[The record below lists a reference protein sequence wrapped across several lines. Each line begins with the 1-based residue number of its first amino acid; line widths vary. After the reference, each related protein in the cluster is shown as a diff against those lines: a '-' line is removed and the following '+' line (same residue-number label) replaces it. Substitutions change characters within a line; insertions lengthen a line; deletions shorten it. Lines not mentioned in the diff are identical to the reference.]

1 MPGNGID
8 RDLLSHGRFDVDE
21 MSTTGELL
29 DGRYRLGTLL
39 GRGGMSDVFRAVD
52 EVNSTDVAIKIV
64 RSPDR
69 EYAQRLAQEA
79 QALRRFS
86 HPGLVQLFET
96 GVNGDMAYLVMEF
109 VDGPSLDQV
118 LRQGPL
124 TTVETASI
132 GSSLADA
139 LAYAHAQGVVHRDV
153 KPANILIGADGL
165 ARLTDFGIARLVDT
179 STLTLTGTMLGTAT
193 YMAPEQLE
201 NHAVGPSADVWSLG
215 IVLLECLTG
224 ERVYAGTPSEVLA
237 RRLAG
242 PVSLP
247 DGLPVPW
254 KLLLTG
260 MLASSPEDRLS
271 ALDVSTMLA
280 TPAFRAPWVQPTPL
294 SDVTTIV
301 GDARTGRGGRDGD
314 TSIVAPRSSP
324 ATRTG
329 PTNPNGA
336 RNARVIAVAV
346 LVVVLAGI
354 GLAYALGS
362 NSPPVTTTTVAPTT
376 TEAPTTTT
384 TTTTLPSI
392 PHSLAK
398 MVNDVVAGQGAH
410 ALGPQIAQSISSGA
424 QQAVTDLASGNA
436 QAAANDLQGV
446 ASAIVNGLANG
457 YITPAYGT
465 VLHSDLKTLANA
477 LGLGAAATPSSSTTT
492 TTTTTFAT
500 NGNGNGNGNGPGNG
514 LGNGPGNGAQ

>member
-1 MPGNGID
+1 
-8 RDLLSHGRFDVDE
+8 

-52 EVNSTDVAIKIV
+52 EVNSTDVAIKVV

-124 TTVETASI
+124 TTAEAASV

-153 KPANILIGADGL
+153 KPANILIGPDGL

-201 NHAVGPSADVWSLG
+201 NHAVGPSADVFSLG

-237 RRLAG
+237 RRMAG
-242 PVSLP
+242 PVTLP
-247 DGLPVPW
+247 DDLPVPW
-254 KLLLTG
+254 RLLLTG
-260 MLASSPEDRLS
+260 MLASNPEERLS

-280 TPAFRAPWVQPTPL
+280 APAFRSPWVRSTPS
-294 SDVTTIV
+294 SDMTTIV
-301 GDARTGRGGRDGD
+301 GDAGKSRGGQDGA
-314 TSIVAPRSSP
+314 TSITPPRVAPS
-324 ATRTG
+324 ATRSA
-329 PTNPNGA
+329 PASPNRT
-336 RNARVIAVAV
+336 RNTTLIAA
-346 LVVVLAGI
+346 LVVVVILGGV
-354 GLAYALGS
+354 GLAFALGS
-362 NSPPVTTTTVAPTT
+362 KPKVVTTTTIAPTT
-376 TEAPTTTT
+376 TVPPT
-384 TTTTLPSI
+384 TTTTLPSLS
-392 PHSLAK
+392 HSLAK
-398 MVNDVVAGQGAH
+398 MVNDVVAGQSAH
-410 ALGPQIAQSISSGA
+410 DLGPQVAQSISSGA
-424 QQAVTDLASGNA
+424 QQAVTDFNAGNA
-436 QAAANDLQGV
+436 QAAAGDLQGV
-446 ASAIVNGLANG
+446 ATAIANGVANG
-457 YITPAYGT
+457 YVTPTYGA
-465 VLHSDLKTLANA
+465 LLQADLKTIANVM
-477 LGLGAAATPSSSTTT
+477 GLSAAANPSTSTTT
-492 TTTTTFAT
+492 TSTTTTFT
-500 NGNGNGNGNGPGNG
+500 VGHGNGNGNGNGNGP
-514 LGNGPGNGAQ
+514 P

>member
-1 MPGNGID
+1 
-8 RDLLSHGRFDVDE
+8 
-21 MSTTGELL
+21 
-29 DGRYRLGTLL
+29 
-39 GRGGMSDVFRAVD
+39 MSDVFRAVD

-86 HPGLVQLFET
+86 HPGLVQLFEA

-118 LRQGPL
+118 LRNGPL
-124 TTVETASI
+124 TTAETASI

-153 KPANILIGADGL
+153 KPANILIGSDGL

-237 RRLAG
+237 RRMAG
-242 PVSLP
+242 PVTLP

-260 MLASSPEDRLS
+260 MLASTPEDRLS

-280 TPAFRAPWVQPTPL
+280 TPAFRSTWVRPTPS
-294 SDVTTIV
+294 SDITTIV
-301 GDARTGRGGRDGD
+301 GDPRNVRGGRDGE
-314 TSIVAPRSSP
+314 TSIVAPRASP
-324 ATRTG
+324 VATRTG
-329 PTNPNGA
+329 PKTPNSV
-336 RNARVIAVAV
+336 RNARVIAVVV
-346 LVVVLAGI
+346 LVVILAGI
-354 GLAYALGS
+354 GIAFALGS
-362 NSPPVTTTTVAPTT
+362 KSPSVTTTTVAPTT

-384 TTTTLPSI
+384 TLPSI
-392 PHSLAK
+392 SHSLTK

-410 ALGPQIAQSISSGA
+410 AIGPQVAQSISSGA
-424 QQAVTDLASGNA
+424 QKAVTDLASGDA
-436 QAAANDLQGV
+436 QSAANDLQGV
-446 ASAIVNGLANG
+446 ASAVVNGLANG
-457 YITPAYGT
+457 YITPAYGA
-465 VLHSDLKTLANA
+465 VLQSDLKTLANA
-477 LGLGAAATPSSSTTT
+477 LGLSAAATPSSSTTT
-492 TTTTTFAT
+492 TTSTTTTFAN
-500 NGNGNGNGNGPGNG
+500 NGNGNGNGNGPGSG
-514 LGNGPGNGAQ
+514 

>member
-1 MPGNGID
+1 
-8 RDLLSHGRFDVDE
+8 
-21 MSTTGELL
+21 MSETGELL
-29 DGRYRLGTLL
+29 DGRYRLGVLL
-39 GRGGMSDVFRAVD
+39 GRGGMSDVFQAVD

-86 HPGLVQLFET
+86 HPGLVQLYES

-124 TTVETASI
+124 TMTETAAI

-224 ERVYAGTPSEVLA
+224 ERVFAGTPSEVLA
-237 RRLAG
+237 LRLAG
-242 PVSLP
+242 PVKLP

-254 KLLLTG
+254 RLLLTG
-260 MLASSPEDRLS
+260 MLAAIPDDRLS
-271 ALDVSTMLA
+271 ALEVSTMLA
-280 TPAFRAPWVQPTPL
+280 APAFRSPWVPATSL

-301 GDARTGRGGRDGD
+301 GDAGRSRGGQNGE
-314 TSIVAPRSSP
+314 TSIIAPRAAPSTARTTS
-324 ATRTG
+324 TRTS
-329 PTNPNGA
+329 PT
-336 RNARVIAVAV
+336 RNTWM
-346 LVVVLAGI
+346 I
-354 GLAYALGS
+354 G
-362 NSPPVTTTTVAPTT
+362 
-376 TEAPTTTT
+376 
-384 TTTTLPSI
+384 
-392 PHSLAK
+392 
-398 MVNDVVAGQGAH
+398 
-410 ALGPQIAQSISSGA
+410 
-424 QQAVTDLASGNA
+424 
-436 QAAANDLQGV
+436 
-446 ASAIVNGLANG
+446 
-457 YITPAYGT
+457 
-465 VLHSDLKTLANA
+465 
-477 LGLGAAATPSSSTTT
+477 
-492 TTTTTFAT
+492 
-500 NGNGNGNGNGPGNG
+500 
-514 LGNGPGNGAQ
+514 

>member
-1 MPGNGID
+1 M
-8 RDLLSHGRFDVDE
+8 SHGRFGVDE
-21 MSTTGELL
+21 MSNTGELL

-124 TTVETASI
+124 TTAETASV

-153 KPANILIGADGL
+153 KPANILIGPDGL

-242 PVSLP
+242 PVALP
-247 DGLPVPW
+247 EGLPVPW
-254 KLLLTG
+254 RLLLTG
-260 MLASSPEDRLS
+260 MLAPEPEDRLG
-271 ALDVSTMLA
+271 ALDVSAMLA
-280 TPAFRAPWVQPTPL
+280 TPAFRSPWVRTVPA
-294 SDVTTIV
+294 SDLTTIV
-301 GDARTGRGGRDGD
+301 GDTSKLRGGQDGE
-314 TSIVAPRSSP
+314 TSITAPRTSP
-324 ATRTG
+324 MAPRT
-329 PTNPNGA
+329 PPQNA
-336 RNARVIAVAV
+336 DSRRNALWIAALV
-346 LVVVLAGI
+346 LVVILGGV
-354 GLAYALGS
+354 GLAFALGS
-362 NSPPVTTTTVAPTT
+362 KNPPTTTTTIPPTTTTVA
-376 TEAPTTTT
+376 TTTT
-384 TTTTLPSI
+384 TPPS
-392 PHSLAK
+392 PAHSLAK
-398 MVNDVVAGQGAH
+398 IVNDVVAGQSAH
-410 ALGPQIAQSISSGA
+410 AIGPQVAQSISSGA
-424 QQAVTDLASGNA
+424 QQAVTDFNSGNA
-436 QAAANDLQGV
+436 ASAANDLQGV
-446 ASAIVNGLANG
+446 ASTIVNGLANG

-465 VLHSDLKTLANA
+465 ILQTDLKTLANA
-477 LGLGAAATPSSSTTT
+477 LGLGAAATPTSSTTSTTT
-492 TTTTTFAT
+492 TTLANGPG
-500 NGNGNGNGNGPGNG
+500 NGNGNGNGNGIGNG
-514 LGNGPGNGAQ
+514 IGNGNNPIP

>member
-1 MPGNGID
+1 
-8 RDLLSHGRFDVDE
+8 

-124 TTVETASI
+124 STAETASI

-139 LAYAHAQGVVHRDV
+139 LAYAHDQGVVHRDV

-224 ERVYAGTPSEVLA
+224 ERVFAGTPNEVLA
-237 RRLAG
+237 LRLAG
-242 PVSLP
+242 PVKLP

-254 KLLLTG
+254 RLLLTG
-260 MLASSPEDRLS
+260 MLASVPDDRLS
-271 ALDVSTMLA
+271 ALDVSTMIA
-280 TPAFRAPWVQPTPL
+280 APAFRSPWIPL
-294 SDVTTIV
+294 TTSSDVTTIV
-301 GDARTGRGGRDGD
+301 HGGQSRGGQGGE
-314 TSIVAPRSSP
+314 TSIIAPRSAPTPTRGNTSGTSP
-324 ATRTG
+324 IR
-329 PTNPNGA
+329 NPWI
-336 RNARVIAVAV
+336 IAAIV
-346 LVVVLAGI
+346 LVLVLAGI
-354 GLAYALGS
+354 GLAFALGS
-362 NSPPVTTTTVAPTT
+362 KNPKVVSTTTIAPTT
-376 TEAPTTTT
+376 TQATT
-384 TTTTLPSI
+384 TTTTLPSVS
-392 PHSLAK
+392 HSLAK
-398 MVNDVVAGQGAH
+398 IVNDVVAGQSAH
-410 ALGPQIAQSISSGA
+410 AIGPQVAQSISSGA
-424 QQAVTDLASGNA
+424 QQAVTDFNTGNA
-436 QAAANDLQGV
+436 AQAANDLQNVATTIADGV
-446 ASAIVNGLANG
+446 ANG
-457 YITPAYGT
+457 YMTPAYG
-465 VLHSDLKTLANA
+465 SMIQADLKTLANG

-492 TTTTTFAT
+492 TSTTPPPG
-500 NGNGNGNGNGPGNG
+500 NPGNGNGNGHGNG
-514 LGNGPGNGAQ
+514 NGN

>member
-1 MPGNGID
+1 MGY
-8 RDLLSHGRFDVDE
+8 GRFGADQ

-39 GRGGMSDVFRAVD
+39 GRGGMSDVFRATD

-124 TTVETASI
+124 TTAEASSI

-237 RRLAG
+237 LRLAG
-242 PVSLP
+242 PVKLP

-254 KLLLTG
+254 RLLLSG
-260 MLASSPEDRLS
+260 MLASVPDDRLS

-280 TPAFRAPWVQPTPL
+280 SPAFRSPWVPSPSS

-301 GDARTGRGGRDGD
+301 GDAGRSRGGQDGE
-314 TSIVAPRSSP
+314 TSIIGPRAAPTANRATTFRSG
-324 ATRTG
+324 RDL
-329 PTNPNGA
+329 NYWIIGA
-336 RNARVIAVAV
+336 IV
-346 LVVVLAGI
+346 LVLILGGV
-354 GLAYALGS
+354 GLAFALGS
-362 NSPPVTTTTVAPTT
+362 KNPHVVSTTTAPTT
-376 TEAPTTTT
+376 TTEATT

-398 MVNDVVAGQGAH
+398 IVNDVVAGQSAH
-410 ALGPQIAQSISSGA
+410 AIGPQVAQSISSGA
-424 QQAVTDLASGNA
+424 QQAVTDFNTGNA
-436 QAAANDLQGV
+436 AQAANDLQSV
-446 ASAIVNGLANG
+446 ASTIANGVANG
-457 YITPAYGT
+457 YMTPTYAT
-465 VLHSDLKTLANA
+465 TLQADLKALATA
-477 LGLGAAATPSSSTTT
+477 LGLGAAATATSSTTSTST
-492 TTTTTFAT
+492 TAPGPPNGNGN
-500 NGNGNGNGNGPGNG
+500 NGNGNGNGNG
-514 LGNGPGNGAQ
+514 

>member
-1 MPGNGID
+1 
-8 RDLLSHGRFDVDE
+8 
-21 MSTTGELL
+21 
-29 DGRYRLGTLL
+29 
-39 GRGGMSDVFRAVD
+39 MSDVFRAVD

-124 TTVETASI
+124 TAAETAAI

-237 RRLAG
+237 RRMAG
-242 PVSLP
+242 PVTLP
-247 DGLPVPW
+247 EGLPVPW
-254 KLLLTG
+254 RLLLTG
-260 MLASSPEDRLS
+260 MLAPVPEDRLS

-280 TPAFRAPWVQPTPL
+280 SPGFQTPWVR
-294 SDVTTIV
+294 SDASGDLTTIV
-301 GDARTGRGGRDGD
+301 GDPRMLRGGRDGE
-314 TSIVAPRSSP
+314 TSIRAPRAAPSAP
-324 ATRTG
+324 RPVAK
-329 PTNPNGA
+329 NPNA
-336 RNARVIAVAV
+336 VRNAWMIGVLA
-346 LVVVLAGI
+346 LVVILGGLGIASALAK
-354 GLAYALGS
+354 
-362 NSPPVTTTTVAPTT
+362 SPPTTTTTIATTTTVAPTT
-376 TEAPTTTT
+376 T
-384 TTTTLPSI
+384 TTLPSI
-392 PHSLAK
+392 SHSLAK
-398 MVNDVVAGQGAH
+398 MVNDVVAGQSAH
-410 ALGPQIAQSISSGA
+410 AVGPQIAQSISSGA
-424 QQAVTDLASGNA
+424 QQAVTDLATGNA
-436 QAAANDLQGV
+436 QSAANDLQGV
-446 ASAIVNGLANG
+446 ASAIVNGLAG
-457 YITPAYGT
+457 KYITPAYGT
-465 VLHSDLKTLANA
+465 IMQNDLTTLANA
-477 LGLGAAATPSSSTTT
+477 LGLGAAATPSATTT
-492 TTTTTFAT
+492 TTATTTPPT
-500 NGNGNGNGNGPGNG
+500 GPGNGPGKGHGNGPGNG
-514 LGNGPGNGAQ
+514 FP

>member
-1 MPGNGID
+1 
-8 RDLLSHGRFDVDE
+8 

-29 DGRYRLGTLL
+29 DGRYRLGALL

-118 LRQGPL
+118 LRDGPL
-124 TTVETASI
+124 TTEETASV

-237 RRLAG
+237 RRMAG
-242 PVSLP
+242 PLSLP
-247 DGLPVPW
+247 EGLPVPW

-260 MLASSPEDRLS
+260 MLADAPENRLS

-280 TPAFRAPWVQPTPL
+280 APAFRSPWVRATPA

-301 GDARTGRGGRDGD
+301 GDAGKLRGGQDGE
-314 TSIVAPRSSP
+314 TTITPPRVALGP
-324 ATRTG
+324 TRT
-329 PTNPNGA
+329 PPANPNRT
-336 RNARVIAVAV
+336 RNLWLIAALV
-346 LVVVLAGI
+346 LVVILGGI
-354 GLAYALGS
+354 GLAFALAS
-362 NSPPVTTTTVAPTT
+362 NGPKVIPTTIATTTTVP
-376 TEAPTTTT
+376 PT

-392 PHSLAK
+392 SHSLTK
-398 MVNDVVAGQGAH
+398 MVNDVVAGQSAH
-410 ALGPQIAQSISSGA
+410 AIGPQVAQEISGGA
-424 QQAVTDLASGNA
+424 QQAVTDLSSGNA

-446 ASAIVNGLANG
+446 ATAIANGVANG
-457 YITPAYGT
+457 YVTPTYGT
-465 VLHSDLKTLANA
+465 LLQADLKTLANA

-492 TTTTTFAT
+492 TSTTSTTSFGGPNN
-500 NGNGNGNGNGPGNG
+500 NGQGPGNG
-514 LGNGPGNGAQ
+514 YP

>member
-1 MPGNGID
+1 
-8 RDLLSHGRFDVDE
+8 

-29 DGRYRLGTLL
+29 DGRYRLGALL

-52 EVNSTDVAIKIV
+52 EVNSTDVAIKVV

-118 LRQGPL
+118 LREGPL
-124 TTVETASI
+124 TTAETASI

-237 RRLAG
+237 RRMAG
-242 PVSLP
+242 PVTLP

-254 KLLLTG
+254 RLLLTG
-260 MLASSPEDRLS
+260 MLASVPEDRLS
-271 ALDVSTMLA
+271 ALDVSTMIA
-280 TPAFRAPWVQPTPL
+280 TPAFRAPWVRTVSP
-294 SDVTTIV
+294 SDLTTIV
-301 GDARTGRGGRDGD
+301 GDPRKLRGGQDGE
-314 TSIVAPRSSP
+314 TSINAPKASPVAPRA
-324 ATRTG
+324 ATKKPG
-329 PTNPNGA
+329 SA
-336 RNARVIAVAV
+336 RNAQVIAALV
-346 LVVVLAGI
+346 LLVVLAGVGI
-354 GLAYALGS
+354 AFAVGS
-362 NSPPVTTTTVAPTT
+362 KSPPVTTTTIPPTT
-376 TEAPTTTT
+376 TTAPT

-392 PHSLAK
+392 AHSLTK
-398 MVNDVVAGQGAH
+398 MVNDVVAGQSAR
-410 ALGPQIAQSISSGA
+410 AIGPQIAQSISSGA
-424 QQAVTDLASGNA
+424 QQAVTDLSSGNA
-436 QAAANDLQGV
+436 QSAANDLQGV
-446 ASAIVNGLANG
+446 ASAIANGLANR
-457 YITPAYGT
+457 YITPTYGT
-465 VLHSDLKTLANA
+465 LVQSDLKTLANA
-477 LGLGAAATPSSSTTT
+477 LGLGAAAIPSSTTSTTT
-492 TTTTTFAT
+492 TTTATFPDT
-500 NGNGNGNGNGPGNG
+500 GPGNGNGNGNGNG
-514 LGNGPGNGAQ
+514 LGNGFP

>member
-1 MPGNGID
+1 M
-8 RDLLSHGRFDVDE
+8 SHGRFGVNE

-52 EVNSTDVAIKIV
+52 EVNRTDVAIKIV

-109 VDGPSLDQV
+109 VDGPSLDQE
-118 LRQGPL
+118 LRRGPL
-124 TTVETASI
+124 TTAETASI
-132 GSSLADA
+132 GSSIADA
-139 LAYAHAQGVVHRDV
+139 LAYAHDQGVVHRDV

-165 ARLTDFGIARLVDT
+165 ARLTDFGIARLVDA

-215 IVLLECLTG
+215 VVLLECLTG
-224 ERVYAGTPSEVLA
+224 ERVFAGTPSEVLA
-237 RRLAG
+237 RRMAG
-242 PVSLP
+242 PVTLP

-260 MLASSPEDRLS
+260 MLAPIPDDRLS

-280 TPAFRAPWVQPTPL
+280 APAFRTPWVRTTSS
-294 SDVTTIV
+294 SDITTIV
-301 GDARTGRGGRDGD
+301 GDPGQLRGGQDGE
-314 TSIVAPRSSP
+314 TTITPPRVAPYAMRAPSASSNR
-324 ATRTG
+324 TRNTLL
-329 PTNPNGA
+329 
-336 RNARVIAVAV
+336 IAA
-346 LVVVLAGI
+346 VVVVVILGAV
-354 GLAYALGS
+354 GLAYALESHG
-362 NSPPVTTTTVAPTT
+362 PKVVTTTTIHTT
-376 TEAPTTTT
+376 TTVPPT

-392 PHSLAK
+392 SHSLTK
-398 MVNDVVAGQGAH
+398 MVNDVVAGQSAH
-410 ALGPQIAQSISSGA
+410 AIGPQVAQSISGGA

-436 QAAANDLQGV
+436 QSAASDLQGV
-446 ASAIVNGLANG
+446 ATAIASGVANG
-457 YITPAYGT
+457 YVRPAYGT
-465 VLHSDLKTLANA
+465 LLQADLKNLANA
-477 LGLGAAATPSSSTTT
+477 LGLSAAANPSSSTTT
-492 TTTTTFAT
+492 TSTTSPGNPNGNGNGPG
-500 NGNGNGNGNGPGNG
+500 NGNGNGNGNGP
-514 LGNGPGNGAQ
+514 P

>member
-1 MPGNGID
+1 
-8 RDLLSHGRFDVDE
+8 

-29 DGRYRLGTLL
+29 DGRYRLGALL

-79 QALRRFS
+79 RALRRFS

-124 TTVETASI
+124 TMTETAAI

-165 ARLTDFGIARLVDT
+165 ARLTDFGIARLVDA

-237 RRLAG
+237 RRMAG
-242 PVSLP
+242 PVTLP

-254 KLLLTG
+254 RLLLTG
-260 MLASSPEDRLS
+260 MLASVPDDRLS
-271 ALDVSTMLA
+271 ALEVSTMLA
-280 TPAFRAPWVQPTPL
+280 APAYRSPWVRSESS
-294 SDVTTIV
+294 SDMTTIV
-301 GDARTGRGGRDGD
+301 GDPGRLRGGQDGE
-314 TSIVAPRSSP
+314 TSIVAPRAAPMVRPS
-324 ATRTG
+324 
-329 PTNPNGA
+329 PTNPNRV
-336 RNARVIAVAV
+336 RNARIIAALV
-346 LVVVLAGI
+346 LVVILGGL
-354 GLAYALGS
+354 GLAFALGS
-362 NSPPVTTTTVAPTT
+362 KPKTPPTTIAPTTTTVP
-376 TEAPTTTT
+376 PT
-384 TTTTLPSI
+384 TTTTLPSVS
-392 PHSLAK
+392 HSLTK
-398 MVNDVVAGQGAH
+398 IVNDVVAGQSAH
-410 ALGPQIAQSISSGA
+410 AIGSQTAQAISGGA
-424 QQAVTDLASGNA
+424 QQAVTDLAAGNA
-436 QAAANDLQGV
+436 QLAASDLQGV
-446 ASAIVNGLANG
+446 ATAIANG
-457 YITPAYGT
+457 ATNGYVTPTYAT
-465 VLHSDLKTLANA
+465 TLQADLKNLANA
-477 LGLGAAATPSSSTTT
+477 LGLSAAATPSSSTTT
-492 TTTTTFAT
+492 STTTTTT
-500 NGNGNGNGNGPGNG
+500 PNGPGNGPGNGNGNGNGGNGNGNG
-514 LGNGPGNGAQ
+514 LGN

>member
-1 MPGNGID
+1 
-8 RDLLSHGRFDVDE
+8 

-52 EVNSTDVAIKIV
+52 EVNRTDVAIKIV

-124 TTVETASI
+124 TTTETAAI
-132 GSSLADA
+132 GASLADA
-139 LAYAHAQGVVHRDV
+139 LAYAHDQGVVHRDV
-153 KPANILIGADGL
+153 KPANILIGTDGL

-224 ERVYAGTPSEVLA
+224 DRVYAGTPSEVLA
-237 RRLAG
+237 LRLAG
-242 PVSLP
+242 PVKLP

-254 KLLLTG
+254 RLLLTG
-260 MLASSPEDRLS
+260 MLATAPEDRLS
-271 ALDVSTMLA
+271 ALDVSSMIA
-280 TPAFRAPWVQPTPL
+280 APAFRVPWVPVVMS
-294 SDVTTIV
+294 SDDTTIV
-301 GDARTGRGGRDGD
+301 SDTRRSRGGQDGE
-314 TSIVAPRSSP
+314 TSIIAPRAAPSAPRAAP
-324 ATRTG
+324 A
-329 PTNPNGA
+329 NPNRV
-336 RNARVIAVAV
+336 RNTRIVAGI
-346 LVVVLAGI
+346 VLALILGGV
-354 GLAYALGS
+354 GLAFALGS
-362 NSPPVTTTTVAPTT
+362 NGPKDTTTTTMRTTTTVP
-376 TEAPTTTT
+376 PT

-392 PHSLAK
+392 SHSLTK
-398 MVNDVVAGQGAH
+398 MVNDVVAGQSAH
-410 ALGPQIAQSISSGA
+410 AIGPQSAQLISSGA

-436 QAAANDLQGV
+436 AQAATDLQNV
-446 ASAIVNGLANG
+446 AATIVTGLANS
-457 YITPAYGT
+457 YITPAYGAT
-465 VLHSDLKTLANA
+465 LQADLKTLADA
-477 LGLGAAATPSSSTTT
+477 LGLSAAANPSSSTTT
-492 TTTTTFAT
+492 TSTQPSGPG
-500 NGNGNGNGNGPGNG
+500 NGNGNGNGNNGNG
-514 LGNGPGNGAQ
+514 NGNGFGN

>member
-1 MPGNGID
+1 
-8 RDLLSHGRFDVDE
+8 

-118 LRQGPL
+118 LRDGPL
-124 TTVETASI
+124 TAEETASV

-237 RRLAG
+237 RRMAG
-242 PVSLP
+242 PLTLP
-247 DGLPVPW
+247 EGLPVPW

-260 MLASSPEDRLS
+260 MLADAPDDRLS

-280 TPAFRAPWVQPTPL
+280 APAFRAPWVRSTPA
-294 SDVTTIV
+294 SDVTTV
-301 GDARTGRGGRDGD
+301 VANAGKVRGGQDGE
-314 TSIVAPRSSP
+314 TTITPPRVALAS
-324 ATRTG
+324 TRT
-329 PTNPNGA
+329 PPSNPNRT
-336 RNARVIAVAV
+336 RNLWLIAALV
-346 LVVVLAGI
+346 LVLVLGGI
-354 GLAYALGS
+354 GLAFALGS
-362 NSPPVTTTTVAPTT
+362 TPKVTPTTIATTTTVP
-376 TEAPTTTT
+376 PT

-392 PHSLAK
+392 SHSLTK
-398 MVNDVVAGQGAH
+398 LVNDVVAGQSAH
-410 ALGPQIAQSISSGA
+410 AIGPQAAQAISGGA
-424 QQAVTDLASGNA
+424 QQAVTDLSSGDA

-446 ASAIVNGLANG
+446 ATAIANGVANG
-457 YITPAYGT
+457 YVTPTYGT
-465 VLHSDLKTLANA
+465 LLQVDLKDLANA

-492 TTTTTFAT
+492 TSTTTFT
-500 NGNGNGNGNGPGNG
+500 GPNNNGQGQGQGNGYP
-514 LGNGPGNGAQ
+514 

>member
-1 MPGNGID
+1 
-8 RDLLSHGRFDVDE
+8 

-52 EVNSTDVAIKIV
+52 EVNQTDVAIKIV

-96 GVNGDMAYLVMEF
+96 GVNGDMAYLVMEY
-109 VDGPSLDQV
+109 VDGPSLDQA

-124 TTVETASI
+124 TAAETASI

-165 ARLTDFGIARLVDT
+165 ARLTDFGIARLVDA
-179 STLTLTGTMLGTAT
+179 STLTVTGTMLGTAT

-224 ERVYAGTPSEVLA
+224 ERVYAGTPSQVLA
-237 RRLAG
+237 RRMSG

-247 DGLPVPW
+247 EGLPVPW
-254 KLLLTG
+254 RLLLTG
-260 MLASSPEDRLS
+260 MLAPTPDDRLS

-280 TPAFRAPWVQPTPL
+280 TPAFRAPWVRPTSL

-301 GDARTGRGGRDGD
+301 GDPRASRGGQDGE
-314 TSIVAPRSSP
+314 TSIIGPRPAPP
-324 ATRTG
+324 ATRTPPKSSSG
-329 PTNPNGA
+329 T
-336 RNARVIAVAV
+336 RNTWLIA
-346 LVVVLAGI
+346 LLALIAILGGLGI
-354 GLAYALGS
+354 AFALGS
-362 NSPPVTTTTVAPTT
+362 KSPPVTTTTIATTT

-384 TTTTLPSI
+384 TLPSVS
-392 PHSLAK
+392 HSLTNL
-398 MVNDVVAGQGAH
+398 VNDVVAGQSAH
-410 ALGPQIAQSISSGA
+410 AIGPQVAQSITGGA
-424 QQAVTDLASGNA
+424 QQAVTDLTSGNA

-446 ASAIVNGLANG
+446 ATTIVNGLANG
-457 YITPAYGT
+457 YVTPAYGT
-465 VLHSDLKTLANA
+465 ILQADLKTLANA
-477 LGLGAAATPSSSTTT
+477 LGLSAAATPSSSTTT
-492 TTTTTFAT
+492 TTTTTT
-500 NGNGNGNGNGPGNG
+500 PNNGNGNGPGNG
-514 LGNGPGNGAQ
+514 NGNGPP

>member
-1 MPGNGID
+1 MFY
-8 RDLLSHGRFDVDE
+8 GRFGVDE

-96 GVNGDMAYLVMEF
+96 GVNGDMAFLVMEF
-109 VDGPSLDQV
+109 VDGPSLDQM

-124 TTVETASI
+124 STAETAAI

-139 LAYAHAQGVVHRDV
+139 LAYAHNQGVVHRDV

-224 ERVYAGTPSEVLA
+224 ERVFAGTPSEVLA
-237 RRLAG
+237 RRMAG

-247 DGLPVPW
+247 DSLPVPW

-260 MLASSPEDRLS
+260 MLAAAPEDRLS
-271 ALDVSTMLA
+271 AHDVSTMLA
-280 TPAFRAPWVQPTPL
+280 TPGFRTPWVPAIAA
-294 SDVTTIV
+294 SDETTIV
-301 GDARTGRGGRDGD
+301 GNVGRLRGGQDGE
-314 TSIVAPRSSP
+314 TSIVAPLAAPMAVRP
-324 ATRTG
+324 APKRADTV
-329 PTNPNGA
+329 
-336 RNARVIAVAV
+336 RNRRIIAAVVAV
-346 LVVVLAGI
+346 VILAGI
-354 GLAYALGS
+354 GLAVALGS
-362 NSPPVTTTTVAPTT
+362 SSPPTTTTTIATTTTVP
-376 TEAPTTTT
+376 PS

-392 PHSLAK
+392 THSLTK
-398 MVNDVVAGQGAH
+398 LVNDVVAGQSAH
-410 ALGPQIAQSISSGA
+410 AIGPQTGQSISSGA
-424 QQAVTDLASGNA
+424 QQAVVDAASGNA

-446 ASAIVNGLANG
+446 ATAIASGVANQ

-465 VLHSDLKTLANA
+465 NLQSDLTTLADA
-477 LGLGAAATPSSSTTT
+477 LGLSAAATPASTTT
-492 TTTTTFAT
+492 TQPGAPGPGP
-500 NGNGNGNGNGPGNG
+500 GNGNGNGHGNG
-514 LGNGPGNGAQ
+514 N

>member
-1 MPGNGID
+1 
-8 RDLLSHGRFDVDE
+8 

-109 VDGPSLDQV
+109 VDGPSLDQM

-124 TTVETASI
+124 TTAETAAI

-139 LAYAHAQGVVHRDV
+139 LAYAHSQGVVHRDV
-153 KPANILIGADGL
+153 KPANILIGDDGF

-224 ERVYAGTPSEVLA
+224 ERVFAGTPSEVLA
-237 RRLAG
+237 RRMAG
-242 PVSLP
+242 PVTLP
-247 DGLPVPW
+247 EGLPVPW

-260 MLASSPEDRLS
+260 MLAPIPDDRLS

-280 TPAFRAPWVQPTPL
+280 TPGFRTPWIRTTPSGDL
-294 SDVTTIV
+294 TTIV
-301 GDARTGRGGRDGD
+301 GDSRKSRGGQDGE
-314 TSIVAPRSSP
+314 TSIVAPLAAPMSRRTTKTSP
-324 ATRTG
+324 NAT
-329 PTNPNGA
+329 
-336 RNARVIAVAV
+336 RNARVIAVV
-346 LVVVLAGI
+346 TLVVILAGV
-354 GLAYALGS
+354 GLALALS
-362 NSPPVTTTTVAPTT
+362 SKNPPVTTTTIAPTTTTTVAPTT
-376 TEAPTTTT
+376 T
-384 TTTTLPSI
+384 TTLPSI
-392 PHSLAK
+392 SHSLTK
-398 MVNDVVAGQGAH
+398 MVNDVVAGQSAH
-410 ALGPQIAQSISSGA
+410 AIGPQIAQSISSGA
-424 QQAVTDLASGNA
+424 QQAVTDLSSGNA
-436 QAAANDLQGV
+436 QSAANDLQGV
-446 ASAIVNGLANG
+446 ASAIVNGLANN

-465 VLHSDLKTLANA
+465 ILQTDLKNLANA
-477 LGLGAAATPSSSTTT
+477 LGLSAAATPTSSPTSTSTTT
-492 TTTTTFAT
+492 TLTN
-500 NGNGNGNGNGPGNG
+500 NGNGGGNGQGNG
-514 LGNGPGNGAQ
+514 FP

>member
-1 MPGNGID
+1 
-8 RDLLSHGRFDVDE
+8 

-39 GRGGMSDVFRAVD
+39 GRGGMSDVYRAVD

-86 HPGLVQLFET
+86 HPGLVQLFES

-124 TTVETASI
+124 TTAETASI

-237 RRLAG
+237 RRMAG
-242 PVSLP
+242 PVALP

-254 KLLLTG
+254 KLLLSG
-260 MLASSPEDRLS
+260 MLASTPEDRLS

-280 TPAFRAPWVQPTPL
+280 TPAFRSPWVRPSL
-294 SDVTTIV
+294 SSDVTTIV
-301 GDARTGRGGRDGD
+301 GDARNPRGGRDGE
-314 TSIVAPRSSP
+314 TSIVAPRASRV

-329 PTNPNGA
+329 SKNPNSV
-336 RNARVIAVAV
+336 RNARVITVVV
-346 LVVVLAGI
+346 LVVVIAGI
-354 GLAYALGS
+354 AIAFALAS
-362 NSPPVTTTTVAPTT
+362 KSPPVTTTTIAPTTTTVAPTT
-376 TEAPTTTT
+376 T
-384 TTTTLPSI
+384 TTLPSI
-392 PHSLAK
+392 SHSLTK

-410 ALGPQIAQSISSGA
+410 AIGPQVAQSISSGA
-424 QQAVTDLASGNA
+424 QQAVTDLSSGNA

-446 ASAIVNGLANG
+446 ATAIANGLTNG
-457 YITPAYGT
+457 YVTPAYGT
-465 VLHSDLKTLANA
+465 ILQADLKNLANV
-477 LGLGAAATPSSSTTT
+477 LGLSAAATPSSSTTT
-492 TTTTTFAT
+492 TTTTTLANNGPG
-500 NGNGNGNGNGPGNG
+500 NGNGNGNGNGP
-514 LGNGPGNGAQ
+514 P

>member
-1 MPGNGID
+1 
-8 RDLLSHGRFDVDE
+8 

-52 EVNSTDVAIKIV
+52 EVNRTDVAIKIV

-124 TTVETASI
+124 TTAETASI
-132 GSSLADA
+132 GSSLAEA
-139 LAYAHAQGVVHRDV
+139 LAYAHARGVVHRDV

-237 RRLAG
+237 RRMAG
-242 PVSLP
+242 PVTLP

-260 MLASSPEDRLS
+260 MLASTPEDRLS

-280 TPAFRAPWVQPTPL
+280 TPAFRSPWVRPVPS
-294 SDVTTIV
+294 SDLTTIV
-301 GDARTGRGGRDGD
+301 GDAGKRRGGQDGE
-314 TSIVAPRSSP
+314 TSIVAPRATPLSP
-324 ATRTG
+324 RTA
-329 PTNPNGA
+329 PKNPNGV
-336 RNARVIAVAV
+336 RNARVIAVLV
-346 LVVVLAGI
+346 LVVILAGV
-354 GLAYALGS
+354 GLAFALGS
-362 NSPPVTTTTVAPTT
+362 KGPPVTTTTVAPTT

-384 TTTTLPSI
+384 TLPSVA
-392 PHSLAK
+392 HSLTK

-410 ALGPQIAQSISSGA
+410 AIGPQVAQSISSGA
-424 QQAVTDLASGNA
+424 QQAVTDLASGDA

-446 ASAIVNGLANG
+446 ATAIVNGLANG
-457 YITPAYGT
+457 YITPAYASLLQT
-465 VLHSDLKTLANA
+465 ELKTLASA
-477 LGLGAAATPSSSTTT
+477 LGLSAAATPSSSTTT
-492 TTTTTFAT
+492 TTTTTTFA
-500 NGNGNGNGNGPGNG
+500 NNGNGNGNGPGNG
-514 LGNGPGNGAQ
+514 KGPGNGVP